1 MKSFQNLV
9 IQSYNGPSFT
19 FKVTQVVSKALDI
32 TYYLHCAWRPQSL
45 RKVERANQF
54 LKSVIK
60 KRELRRPP
68 WDGRRFYQQLSSTP
82 VLPLRNRLALDFM
95 RCYMGD
101 ILFMSMTSSQ
111 IQRLSPSGLIR
122 WPLGNSKKTYTCGV
136 LSRT

>member
-19 FKVTQVVSKALDI
+19 FKVTQVVSKELDI
-32 TYYLHCAWRPQSL
+32 TYYLLCAWRPQSL

-68 WDGRRFYQQLSSTP
+68 WDGRRFYQ
-82 VLPLRNRLALDFM
+82 
-95 RCYMGD
+95 
-101 ILFMSMTSSQ
+101 
-111 IQRLSPSGLIR
+111 
-122 WPLGNSKKTYTCGV
+122 
-136 LSRT
+136 